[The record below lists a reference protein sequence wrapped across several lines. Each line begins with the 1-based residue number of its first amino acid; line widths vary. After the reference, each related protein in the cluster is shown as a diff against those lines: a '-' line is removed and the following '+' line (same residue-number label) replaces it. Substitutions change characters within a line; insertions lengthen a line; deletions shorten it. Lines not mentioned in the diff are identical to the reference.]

1 MISHLAAI
9 EALRTQLLTLSVCTT
24 GSATLAATATG
35 YSRAS
40 GSFLTD
46 GLAVGM
52 EITPTGFAANTVAV
66 LTGVTALTLT
76 TAARAV
82 ETAAASR
89 TIACLLPAG
98 RAWENVTY
106 TPTTS
111 RPWIEEDYLPGP
123 AAQVTVGQLGDV
135 ETLPQYVVKVYGVPG
150 TGLAALHRY
159 GDAILNLFPPRT
171 ALTLSTSD
179 VLRVRADVAPYRG
192 QVTQET
198 AGFAVTVVTIPL
210 SVRSANSI

>member
-1 MISHLAAI
+1 MLSHLACV

-24 GSATLAATATG
+24 GSATLSATATG
-35 YSRAS
+35 YARTT

-46 GLAVGM
+46 GFAVGM

-82 ETAAASR
+82 EVAAAGR

-98 RAWENVTY
+98 RAWENVAY
-106 TPTTS
+106 TPTTN
-111 RPWIEEDYLPGP
+111 RPWVEEDYLPGP
-123 AAQVTVGQLGDV
+123 AQQIPLGSLGDV

-171 ALTLSTSD
+171 ALTLSTGD
-179 VLRVRADVAPYRG
+179 VLRVRINPAPYRG
-192 QVTQET
+192 QLVQDT
-198 AGFAVTVVTIPL
+198 AGFAVTVVTIPCA
-210 SVRSANSI
+210 VRSANTI